1 MTQDEKWMKK
11 AWMQAKVAAKKGE
24 VPVGAVVVKDGR
36 IIARAHNLRESAK
49 DPTAHAEILAM
60 RRAAKKL
67 GGWRLTGCELYVTLE
82 PCPMCA
88 GAVINARLDAVYF
101 GAFDPKAGAFGSR
114 VNLNEVGLNHKTKIV
129 GGVLERD
136 CADILSEYFSNK
148 RRLQRMSR
156 RERRDTS
163 GS

>member
-1 MTQDEKWMKK
+1 MRLALK
-11 AWMQAKVAAKKGE
+11 QARAAQRIDE
-24 VPVGAVVVKDGR
+24 VPVGAVVVKEGKVV
-36 IIARAHNLRESAK
+36 ARGHNRRETAK
-49 DPTAHAEILAM
+49 NPCAHAEILAIE
-60 RRAAKKL
+60 RAARKL